1 MSVVTELLEIKEKK
15 EIPLNMVV
23 AYSGGKDSTALL
35 IALVLVK
42 EFILKDVLG

>member
-1 MSVVTELLEIKEKK
+1 
-15 EIPLNMVV
+15 MVV